1 MSNLRA
7 QHWYNK
13 QEPRNLSGYM
23 NDKCNRLIG
32 WATMRQL
39 RVKSRFC
46 HSQTIRSI
54 CQDDYSFS
62 NEEKQSFRPK
72 WLSQSSSQEEE
83 EYSSSIEKA
92 FRYQSADQ
100 LDTYLYIGEHETYSG
115 GGYVYEFRGSL
126 SDLRRNVSELHQL
139 GWIDE
144 KTRAIFLQ
152 ISLYNPNV
160 QLFTSI
166 AFLIE
171 FLSTGG
177 IHPQSRFEP
186 MDFYGI
192 SILFSKD
199 KEFICF

>member
-1 MSNLRA
+1 MTNLRA

-13 QEPRNLSGYM
+13 EEPRNLSGYM

-39 RVKSRFC
+39 RVKSRSC
-46 HSQTIRSI
+46 SNQKIRLI
-54 CQDDYSFS
+54 CQDDYTSS
-62 NEEKQSFRPK
+62 NEEKQSFHPK
-72 WLSQSSSQEEE
+72 WISQPSSKEEEEE

-92 FRYQSADQ
+92 FRYQSADE
-100 LDTYLYIGEHETYSG
+100 LDTYVYIGEHETYSG

-126 SDLRRNVSELHQL
+126 LDLRNNVSELHQL
-139 GWIDE
+139 GWIYE

-166 AFLIE
+166 TFLIE

-192 SILFSKD
+192 SIL
-199 KEFICF
+199 